1 MKYIVKFFVITFFV
15 FHFTHTSAEG
25 KIVFINM
32 DYILNESR
40 VGKSVQTQLEK
51 LHKNNLDYLMKI
63 QNGLKDE
70 EKDILSKKNILKQEE
85 FEAKIN
91 KLREDA
97 KEYQNSRV
105 ELTNELTQKRT
116 EVTQKI
122 LNEIRPL
129 LAKYLEENSVSFILD
144 KKNVIVGKTSSDIT
158 NIIIKQLDNKLPKIE
173 IN

>member
-1 MKYIVKFFVITFFV
+1 MKYIVKFFVIVFFV
-15 FHFTHTSAEG
+15 FHFTYTFAEE

-32 DYILNESR
+32 DYLLNESK
-40 VGKSVQTQLEK
+40 VGKSAQNQLEK
-51 LHKNNLDYLMKI
+51 LHKSNLDSLMKI
-63 QNGLKDE
+63 EDRLKNE

-105 ELTNELTQKRT
+105 KLTNELTQKRT

-122 LNEIRPL
+122 LNEIKPL

-144 KKNVIVGKTSSDIT
+144 KKNVIVGKTNSDIT

>member
-15 FHFTHTSAEG
+15 FYFTHTFAEE

-32 DYILNESR
+32 DLLLNESKA
-40 VGKSVQTQLEK
+40 GKSAQNQLEK
-51 LHKNNLDYLMKI
+51 HHKSNLDYLMKI
-63 QNGLKDE
+63 QNRLKEE

-105 ELTNELTQKRT
+105 KLTNELTQKIGISRLRLYST
-116 EVTQKI
+116 LSNVFVWT
-122 LNEIRPL
+122 
-129 LAKYLEENSVSFILD
+129 KYSGFDPDWRHPQYRYRAGADRVA
-144 KKNVIVGKTSSDIT
+144 
-158 NIIIKQLDNKLPKIE
+158 
-173 IN
+173 